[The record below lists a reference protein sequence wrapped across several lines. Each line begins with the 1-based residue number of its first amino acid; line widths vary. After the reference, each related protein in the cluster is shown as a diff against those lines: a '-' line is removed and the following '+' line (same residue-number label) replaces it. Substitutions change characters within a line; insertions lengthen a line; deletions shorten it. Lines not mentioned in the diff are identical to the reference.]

1 MTKIQMKLTNQNKLT
16 AALIL
21 IVALVCFLQVSPVS
35 AQDQA
40 LKVRINV
47 NSKVGVQQYLP
58 FESMPE
64 NNIQAAA
71 KGSVSRT
78 RSANAM
84 GAYTIT
90 GKENTDVL
98 IRLDAPEVLVNKEK
112 QTTPYQMKL
121 AWQNTV
127 PGDVNAINW
136 STSKDNVFKLSGSMN
151 VADGKQVKDDD
162 SQAYLYL
169 SGYAEVPANAGS
181 PFEGNVKL
189 TIEY

>member
-1 MTKIQMKLTNQNKLT
+1 MKLTNQNKLT
-16 AALIL
+16 SALIL
-21 IVALVCFLQVSPVS
+21 IVALVCFIQVSTAS
-35 AQDQA
+35 GQDQA
-40 LKVRINV
+40 VKVRINV
-47 NSKVGVQQYLP
+47 NSQVGVQQYMP
-58 FESMPE
+58 FEPMPE

-71 KGSVSRT
+71 KGSASRT

-127 PGDVNAINW
+127 PGDVNAMNW
-136 STSKDNVFKLSGSMN
+136 SNSKDNVFKLTRGEN
-151 VADGKQVKDDD
+151 VNEGKNMQDDD

-169 SGYAEVPANAGS
+169 RGYAEVPANAGS
-181 PFEGNVKL
+181 AFEGNVKL

>member
-1 MTKIQMKLTNQNKLT
+1 MKLTNQNKLT

-21 IVALVCFLQVSPVS
+21 IVALVCFMQVSPVS

-47 NSKVGVQQYLP
+47 NSKVGVQQYMP

-64 NNIQAAA
+64 NNIQSAA
-71 KGSVSRT
+71 KGSASRT

-84 GAYTIT
+84 GAYMIT
-90 GKENTDVL
+90 GKENTDVI
-98 IRLDAPEVLVNKEK
+98 IRLDAPEVLVNKEN
-112 QTTPYQMKL
+112 QTTPYQMNL
-121 AWQNTV
+121 AWQNSV
-127 PGDVNAINW
+127 PGDVNAMNW
-136 STSKDNVFKLSGSMN
+136 SNSKDNVFKLTRGLVANEAKSM
-151 VADGKQVKDDD
+151 QDDD

-169 SGYAEVPANAGS
+169 RGYAEVPANAGS